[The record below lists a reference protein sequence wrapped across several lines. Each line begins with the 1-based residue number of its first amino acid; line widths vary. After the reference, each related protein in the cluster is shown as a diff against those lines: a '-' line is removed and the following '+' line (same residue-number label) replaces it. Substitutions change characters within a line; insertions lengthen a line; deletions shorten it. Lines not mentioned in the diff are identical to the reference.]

1 MPSLNI
7 RYTLGI
13 FPNDLLQ
20 KHINVMFHH
29 NGSFGTVYKYKESLK
44 KMPSQR
50 IALELKQERIQKQE
64 LEISISL
71 YCCYFPMISF
81 RLAHVK

>member
-1 MPSLNI
+1 
-7 RYTLGI
+7 
-13 FPNDLLQ
+13 
-20 KHINVMFHH
+20 MFHP